1 MYTDG
6 LTLLENVKSA
16 YPAQLMEI
24 IDPFLLSVE
33 KTRRDINSYM
43 YSVTRLALACS
54 RKRLTERLS
63 MGDVLAE
70 MNKIKACCVVEVI
83 RECSSE

>member
-1 MYTDG
+1 
-6 LTLLENVKSA
+6 
-16 YPAQLMEI
+16 
-24 IDPFLLSVE
+24 
-33 KTRRDINSYM
+33 M